1 MSRQHPLKD
10 TLPNAVGLENKGS
23 TPLLGKY
30 ACYVPQPISTPR
42 LSLLAFSL
50 PFCFHTSSSFLP
62 LSLTIF
68 SCVSLS
74 TLCHQAV
81 TRSTPFHIY
90 LLLRLLFLSVSLS
103 LIVFLLSILQSH
115 WSHFFFASCSF
126 NAFFPAPS
134 LLSATPR
141 FPLCSCFSLIRL
153 FFCFVYFPSHSLP
166 VEVGLN
172 PNQLLNP

>member
-23 TPLLGKY
+23 PPLLGKY

-42 LSLLAFSL
+42 LSRLAFSL

-74 TLCHQAV
+74 TLSPSCDALHAI
-81 TRSTPFHIY
+81 SYLFTPASPVPLCQPVPNCVSPLHLAIS
-90 LLLRLLFLSVSLS
+90 LVSFL
-103 LIVFLLSILQSH
+103 
-115 WSHFFFASCSF
+115 FFASRSF
-126 NAFFPAPS
+126 NAFSPAPS
-134 LLSATPR
+134 LLSATPC

-172 PNQLLNP
+172 PNQLLSP